1 MKPVDHWYSRLVIAV
16 HVVLVPSTIRELA
29 FPVQRDKQG
38 EIDAPTQIAS
48 WLHLL
53 ASKYKELAARF
64 KKDTRELSKE
74 EDEELHR
81 ELYAL
86 APRDATVDD
95 LVSAISH
102 AVKRIGIDH
111 VGISS
116 DFNHGGGIVGWK
128 DESEALNV
136 TAELLRRGYAEDQ
149 IAKLWGG
156 NFLRVFR
163 QVENVAKQ
171 IRLADSRRH

>member
-1 MKPVDHWYSRLVIAV
+1 
-16 HVVLVPSTIRELA
+16 
-29 FPVQRDKQG
+29 
-38 EIDAPTQIAS
+38 
-48 WLHLL
+48 
-53 ASKYKELAARF
+53 
-64 KKDTRELSKE
+64 
-74 EDEELHR
+74 LHR

-95 LVSAISH
+95 LVSAIGY
-102 AVKRIGIDH
+102 AVNRIGIDH

-136 TAELLRRGYAEDQ
+136 TAELLRRGYSEHD
-149 IAKLWGG
+149 IAKLWGA

-163 QVENVAKQ
+163 QVENVSQ
-171 IRLADSRRH
+171 QLRLADSRRP